1 MDKDIKKHVLEIA
14 DHLFEEHG
22 YNKTSMEKIA
32 QESNISR
39 STLFRTFKTKSEILF
54 LSNNDLLKDTLD
66 EFLGK
71 DYTLKE
77 MIQKVIEVLDS
88 ASYTDKVNYMNLM
101 KKLNSEPDFQ
111 SQIFFKAL
119 KILPDFPSSKDD
131 PYDLLKGAFFGNVI
145 TAWSRIFENPS
156 IDSLD
161 QVKIQLIEFEKKFL

>member
-1 MDKDIKKHVLEIA
+1 LICGKSIIKQSEFFLYLLLKKSRRRL
-14 DHLFEEHG
+14 
-22 YNKTSMEKIA
+22 NSMQA
-32 QESNISR
+32 QIWQWI
-39 STLFRTFKTKSEILF
+39 ILF
-54 LSNNDLLKDTLD
+54 FYVRNLSNDLLKDTLD

-77 MIQKVIEVLDS
+77 MVQKVIEVLDS

-101 KKLNSEPDFQ
+101 KKLKSEPDFQ

-119 KILPDFPSSKDD
+119 KILPDFPSSEDD
-131 PYDLLKGAFFGNVI
+131 PYDVLKGAFFGNVI
-145 TAWSRIFENPS
+145 TAWSRIFENPT